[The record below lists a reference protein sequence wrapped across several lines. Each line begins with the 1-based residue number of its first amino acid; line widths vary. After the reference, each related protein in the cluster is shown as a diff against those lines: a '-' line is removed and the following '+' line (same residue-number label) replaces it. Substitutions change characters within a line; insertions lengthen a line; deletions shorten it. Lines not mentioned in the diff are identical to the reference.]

1 MQKQLRKCF
10 LIAVCVLT
18 LTTANVYAQND
29 LNVISNATNE
39 QMKLIHRDVKVN
51 DLDIE
56 PIDTQAVKDTVVP
69 DTKNEGKKVIG
80 YFLRAM
86 LGVALCAIL
95 LYFILLFVRKYYG
108 SAFMNQEEE
117 EYFESFDLTTPTSK
131 QEALRTFLNRTK

>member
-1 MQKQLRKCF
+1 MLKQLRKF
-10 LIAVCVLT
+10 LLIAVCILMMSSSN
-18 LTTANVYAQND
+18 AYAQNN
-29 LNVISNATNE
+29 LNVTSNATNE
-39 QMKLIHRDVKVN
+39 QMRLIHRDVKVN

-56 PIDTQAVKDTVVP
+56 PIDTQAVKETVVP
-69 DTKNEGKKVIG
+69 DTKNEGKKVMG

-86 LGVALCAIL
+86 LGVALCAIF

-108 SAFMNQEEE
+108 SAFVNQEEE

>member
-1 MQKQLRKCF
+1 MLRQLRKI
-10 LIAVCVLT
+10 LIAVFCT
-18 LTTANVYAQND
+18 LMLATTSVYANNN
-29 LNVISNATNE
+29 LNVVSNATQE
-39 QMKLIHRDVKVN
+39 QMRLIQQDVKVN

-69 DTKNEGKKVIG
+69 NTKNEGKKVMG

-86 LGVALCAIL
+86 LGVVLCAIL

-108 SAFMNQEEE
+108 SAFVNSEEE